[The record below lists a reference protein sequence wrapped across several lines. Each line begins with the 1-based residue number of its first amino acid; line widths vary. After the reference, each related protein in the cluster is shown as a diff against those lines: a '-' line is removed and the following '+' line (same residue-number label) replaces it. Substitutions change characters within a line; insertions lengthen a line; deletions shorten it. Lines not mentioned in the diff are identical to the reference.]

1 MLYRGMD
8 RARLDAAY
16 NNSAAVENYAAI
28 KLDWSRRSAR
38 VRDRRRGHFDLA
50 IRSSPKSASR
60 FPGSPRIWPGT
71 VPIRYGFMSP
81 VTLPAAT

>member
-8 RARLDAAY
+8 RAQLDATC

-28 KLDWSRRSAR
+28 KLDWSRR
-38 VRDRRRGHFDLA
+38 
-50 IRSSPKSASR
+50 
-60 FPGSPRIWPGT
+60 IWPST
-71 VPIRYGFMSP
+71 VPIRDAFMSP